1 LTPTQ
6 PASLTAPS
14 PSVAGD
20 PQQSMDVIF
29 IEGFVGETIIG
40 IHDSELHRTQPIVID
55 LHAGVPRAQACSTDR
70 IADTIDYSVVAERLR
85 RLLREHKLQ
94 LLEAFAETVADILL
108 TEFGAR
114 WVRVK
119 VVKPKKFDDVDAV
132 GVVIERMAEAAPA
145 QAARGSAT
153 VLQLIGAG
161 MVPGSR

>member
-1 LTPTQ
+1 MSIAQPT
-6 PASLTAPS
+6 S
-14 PSVAGD
+14 PFALSPPVAGD
-20 PQQSMDVIF
+20 AQQAMDVIF

-55 LHAGVPRAQACSTDR
+55 LHAGVPRAQACSTDH
-70 IADTIDYSVVAERLR
+70 IGDTIDYSVVAERLR
-85 RLLREHKLQ
+85 RLMREHKLQ
-94 LLEAFAETVADILL
+94 LLEAFAESVADILL

-119 VVKPKKFDDVDAV
+119 VVKPKKFDDVEAV
-132 GVVIERMAEAAPA
+132 GVMIERTAQAPA
-145 QAARGSAT
+145 QPRSSAT

>member
-1 LTPTQ
+1 MTPTR

-20 PQQSMDVIF
+20 TQQSMDVIF
-29 IEGFVGETIIG
+29 IEGFTGETIIG

-70 IADTIDYSVVAERLR
+70 IGDTIDYSVVAERLR

-94 LLEAFAETVADILL
+94 LLEAFAETVAHILL

-119 VVKPKKFDDVDAV
+119 VVKPKKFDDVEAV
-132 GVVIERMAEAAPA
+132 GVLIERVAEAVPA
-145 QAARGSAT
+145 QARGSAT